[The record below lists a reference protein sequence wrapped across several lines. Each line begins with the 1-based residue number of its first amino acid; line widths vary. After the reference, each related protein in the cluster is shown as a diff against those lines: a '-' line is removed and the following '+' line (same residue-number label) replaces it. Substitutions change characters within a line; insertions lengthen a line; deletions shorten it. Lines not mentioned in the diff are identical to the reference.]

1 MSSELLQSTPVPL
14 STPAGE
20 PAVEVKKVVSTP
32 SSSSSDLH
40 TGTLQAIKSL
50 IYYEDVTQ
58 SSVVFACGTLFY
70 VITHVFDYSVIS
82 LFSYMLLTLIAISV
96 GAALAAKAFV
106 FAGYEVHPYVTKLQT
121 LPSSEN
127 IIDEAA
133 FLARARDLIAFVN
146 KAHTLWNTVLTVGDI
161 KLTAKVVLALYV
173 VARLFQVITVMTL
186 AFLVFVV
193 AMTAPAI
200 YHQNQAVIDAAV
212 ADFLLQAKTKFN
224 ELLEQAKASVG
235 PAKEKAL
242 VALSELKAKVLAA
255 LSELVAKL
263 PPAVGDKLKPYL
275 PSPAAAV
282 SAPAEEKPK
291 TE

>member
-1 MSSELLQSTPVPL
+1 MSSEMQFA
-14 STPAGE
+14 TPAGE
-20 PAVEVKKVVSTP
+20 PVVEVKKSVSSP
-32 SSSSSDLH
+32 SSLAELH
-40 TGTLQAIKSL
+40 TGALQAVKSL

-96 GAALAAKAFV
+96 AAALAAKACV
-106 FAGYEVHPYVTKLQT
+106 FAGYEVHPYITKLQT
-121 LPSSEN
+121 VPSSEN
-127 IIDEAA
+127 ILDEAA
-133 FLARARDLIAFVN
+133 FLARARDLVAFVN
-146 KAHTLWNTVLTVGDI
+146 KAHTLWNTVLTVGDV
-161 KLTAKVVLALYV
+161 KLTAKVVVALYFT
-173 VARLFQVITVMTL
+173 ARLFQVITVMTL

-235 PAKEKAL
+235 PAKEKA
-242 VALSELKAKVLAA
+242 VAAVNELKTKVLAA

-275 PSPAAAV
+275 PSAPVVAAT
-282 SAPAEEKPK
+282 EEKPK
-291 TE
+291 SE